1 MGKSKKFRK
10 QTLLERLASER
21 AAALEREKV
30 LSGAVTKLRAALVE
44 YAKGDKWVTL
54 IIPGSRILWKQTDDR
69 TEIVW
74 VGEGTPEGLA
84 QAAIAAVF
92 GKDHPLTGDIK

>member
-1 MGKSKKFRK
+1 MGKSKEFRK

-21 AAALEREKV
+21 AAAMEREKI
-30 LSGAVTKLRAALVE
+30 LSGAVSKLRAALVE
-44 YAKGDKWVTL
+44 YAKGDKWTTF
-54 IIPGSRILWKQTDDR
+54 IIPGSRVFWKRADDR